1 MPKYNQS
8 KTQKKLDKMRRWRR
22 YKLKDKLRR
31 EVKDAV
37 RNGECLESFRY
48 LSRDGYPE
56 LQVNYDHSL

>member
-31 EVKDAV
+31 EVKDAY